1 MANINFV
8 PDDYIQNTESNRT
21 NFLCV
26 VLLVVV
32 MAGLSGSFATIKYRQ
47 KACAEQEAMVNARM
61 GKLQGAIQK
70 YEELQT
76 KRKEMMKTALTTA
89 ELLEPIPRS
98 VLLASLTNNL
108 PPGTSLS
115 DIKLNQKPANT
126 SSSGQSKG
134 HHSHKSKKEDD
145 EKNLEIEIEIGGLAP
160 SDLQVASYIER
171 LGNCVLLNNV
181 ALVESTEY
189 KTADATYRKFKLTAV
204 MPPDVQLTKEDMEQ
218 IKNQAARSVYDF

>member
-26 VLLVVV
+26 ALLIVV
-32 MAGLSGSFATIKYRQ
+32 MTGLCGSFATIKYRQ
-47 KACAEQEAMVNARM
+47 KACANQEAMVNARM
-61 GKLQGAIQK
+61 GKLQEAIRQF
-70 YEELQT
+70 EDLQA

-108 PPGTSLS
+108 PAGTSLS
-115 DIKLNQKPANT
+115 DISMNQQPAKT
-126 SSSGQSKG
+126 DSGQGKG
-134 HHSHKSKKEDD
+134 HSARKSDKESD
-145 EKNLEIEIEIGGLAP
+145 EKNLQVAIEICGLAP

-171 LGNCVLLNNV
+171 LANCVLLDYV
-181 ALVESTEY
+181 ALVESTEH
-189 KTADATYRKFKLTAV
+189 KVKDTTYRMFKLTAV
-204 MPPDVQLTKEDMEQ
+204 MLPDVQLTKEDVEQ
-218 IKNQAARSVYDF
+218 IRTQATRSIYNF